1 MVAGEPLAP
10 LSQPMT
16 TTAPFTTRIHGGDSV
31 LRAVAYMCLSTAI
44 FPILNSAVKYLGQH
58 YPMPELFWARYA
70 GHVVYCLIVFLP
82 RYGLSLF
89 VTRWPAI
96 QLVRAALL
104 FAASSCFYLGLLT
117 IDLSTASA
125 IMFVA
130 PIIVTALSVPMLKER
145 VGPRRWAA
153 VVVGFLGAVIIIRP
167 GFSVMQWGA
176 ILVLLDALF
185 YSIYQVLSRKVGGI
199 DAAPVSIT
207 LTGIGG
213 LIIATAILPFSTIV
227 LPLNWFD
234 ALLFM
239 LLGALGLAG
248 HFFVV
253 KAVQWGRASIVAP
266 VGYLELVGAT
276 FLGWMFFGNFPDW
289 LTWVGAAVIV
299 ASGLYITYREHRLQI
314 ERRQRG
320 A

>member
-1 MVAGEPLAP
+1 M
-10 LSQPMT
+10 
-16 TTAPFTTRIHGGDSV
+16 
-31 LRAVAYMCLSTAI
+31 LRAVFYMCLSTAV
-44 FPILNSAVKYLGQH
+44 FPLLNTAVKYLGEH
-58 YPMPELFWARYA
+58 YPMPELFWARYS
-70 GHVVYCLIVFLP
+70 GHMVYCLIAFMP

-89 VTRWPAI
+89 ATKYPKVQLIRAI
-96 QLVRAALL
+96 LL
-104 FAASSCFYLGLLT
+104 FAASGCYYVGLLT
-117 IDLSTASA
+117 VDLSTASA
-125 IMFVA
+125 IMFVG
-130 PIIVTALSVPMLKER
+130 PIIVTALSVPMLRER

-153 VVVGFLGAVIIIRP
+153 IVVGFLGAVVIIRP
-167 GFSVMQWGA
+167 GVGVIQWGA
-176 ILVLLDALF
+176 VLVLCDALF
-185 YSIYQVLSRKVGGI
+185 YSIYQILSRKVGSI

-213 LIIATAILPFSTIV
+213 LIIASIILPFSHIV
-227 LPLNWFD
+227 LPQNWFD
-234 ALLFM
+234 AMLFV

-253 KAVQWGRASIVAP
+253 KAMQWGRASIVAP

-276 FLGWMFFGNFPDW
+276 FMGWLVFGNFPDA

-314 ERRQRG
+314 ERRRLL

>member
-1 MVAGEPLAP
+1 M
-10 LSQPMT
+10 
-16 TTAPFTTRIHGGDSV
+16 
-31 LRAVAYMCLSTAI
+31 LRAVFYMCLSTAI
-44 FPILNSAVKYLGQH
+44 FPVLNSAVKYLGEY
-58 YPMPELFWARYA
+58 YPMPELFWARYC
-70 GHVVYCLIVFLP
+70 GHVGYCLIAFLP
-82 RYGLSLF
+82 RYGASLF
-89 VTRWPAI
+89 VTRWPVI
-96 QLVRAALL
+96 QGVRAVLL

-117 IDLSTASA
+117 IDLSTAAA

-153 VVVGFLGAVIIIRP
+153 VIVGFLGAVIIIRP

-185 YSIYQVLSRKVGGI
+185 YSIYQILSRKVGSI

-213 LIIATAILPFSTIV
+213 LIIASAILPFSTIV
-227 LPLNWFD
+227 WPKDAFD
-234 ALLFM
+234 AVLFI
-239 LLGALGLAG
+239 LLGAFGLAG

-276 FLGWMFFGNFPDW
+276 LLGWLLFGNFPDW

-314 ERRQRG
+314 ERRQQPVRE

>member
-1 MVAGEPLAP
+1 
-10 LSQPMT
+10 MT
-16 TTAPFTTRIHGGDSV
+16 TTAPPIAPARLHGGDSV

-44 FPILNSAVKYLGQH
+44 FPVLNSAVKYLGEH

-82 RYGLSLF
+82 RYGTSLF

-96 QLVRAALL
+96 QCVRAVLL

-117 IDLSTASA
+117 IDLSTAAA

-153 VVVGFLGAVIIIRP
+153 VIVGFLGAVIIIRP

-185 YSIYQVLSRKVGGI
+185 YSIYQILSRKVGSI

-227 LPLNWFD
+227 WPQSWFD
-234 ALLFM
+234 ALLFI
-239 LLGALGLAG
+239 LLGAFGLAG

-276 FLGWMFFGNFPDW
+276 FLGWLVFGNFPDY
-289 LTWVGAAVIV
+289 LTWIGAAVIV

-314 ERRQRG
+314 ERRQQLARE

>member
-1 MVAGEPLAP
+1 
-10 LSQPMT
+10 MT
-16 TTAPFTTRIHGGDSV
+16 TTASPTARIHGGDSV
-31 LRAVAYMCLSTAI
+31 LRAVAYMCLSTAV
-44 FPILNSAVKYLGQH
+44 FPILNTAVKYLGQH
-58 YPMPELFWARYA
+58 YPMPELFWARYC
-70 GHVVYCLIVFLP
+70 GHVIYCLIAFMP

-89 VTRWPAI
+89 VTRWPRI
-96 QLVRAALL
+96 QLIRAILL
-104 FAASSCFYLGLLT
+104 FVASACYYLGLLT
-117 IDLSTASA
+117 VDLSTASA
-125 IMFVA
+125 IMFVG
-130 PIIVTALSVPMLKER
+130 PIIVTALSVPMLRER

-153 VVVGFLGAVIIIRP
+153 IIVGFLGAVVIIRP
-167 GFSVMQWGA
+167 GAGAIQWGA
-176 ILVLLDALF
+176 ILVLCDALA
-185 YSIYQVLSRKVGGI
+185 YSIYQILSRKVGSI

-213 LIIATAILPFSTIV
+213 LIIASMILPFSHIV
-227 LPLNWFD
+227 LPQNWFD

-253 KAVQWGRASIVAP
+253 KAMQWGRASIVAP

-276 FLGWMFFGNFPDW
+276 FMGWLVFGNFPDA

-314 ERRQRG
+314 ERRQQPV
-320 A
+320 